1 MSTLDPDR
9 PGSQKQAPPPSAQ
22 PGDGAPEPADA
33 APDELLSPLHELH
46 VEAGALF
53 TDFAGWQ
60 MPLRYK
66 SDLAE
71 HHAVRRAA
79 GLFDLSHMGE
89 IVVVGPEAA
98 DALDYALAGRLSAI
112 AEGQAK
118 YSLLLARDGG
128 ILDDLVVYRTGAD
141 RYLVVAN
148 AANRALVA
156 EELRERCSI
165 FDCLVEDESDDIAL
179 IALQGPLS
187 AEILRNLEGFD
198 AAILDGLGYYR
209 CAATEWLGHN
219 VLLARTGYT
228 GEDGFEVIV
237 DQAGAPRLWTALA
250 DHGADDG
257 LLPAGLGC
265 RDTLRLEAGMP
276 LYGHELDESIDPFTA
291 GLGFAVK
298 LDRGD
303 FIGRDALRAAR
314 ENANRQRRVGLV
326 FSGKRIAREGAGV
339 LSAGAAVGRV
349 TSGGF
354 SPTLNHPIAMAYVA
368 PAVATAGTV
377 VEVDIR
383 GKSESAQVVRLPFY
397 RRT

>member
-1 MSTLDPDR
+1 MN
-9 PGSQKQAPPPSAQ
+9 
-22 PGDGAPEPADA
+22 A
-33 APDELLSPLHELH
+33 ALLRTACYDWH
-46 VEAGALF
+46 VAHGGKMV
-53 TDFAGWQ
+53 DFAGWE
-60 MPLRYK
+60 MPVQYT
-66 SDLAE
+66 SIVAE
-71 HHAVRRAA
+71 HQAVRQAM
-79 GLFDLSHMGE
+79 GLFDVAHMG
-89 IVVVGPEAA
+89 
-98 DALDYALAGRLSAI
+98 RL
-112 AEGQAK
+112 K
-118 YSLLLARDGG
+118 F
-128 ILDDLVVYRTGAD
+128 TGAD
-141 RYLVVAN
+141 AGKFLDQIVTNDILALEEGQVCYALIANQQGGVLDDVLVYRLPDFYLMVVN
-148 AANRALVA
+148 ASNRAKIVNWVTDQRGGFRF
-156 EELRERCSI
+156 E
-165 FDCLVEDESDDIAL
+165 VEDLTVARFML
-179 IALQGPLS
+179 ALQGPRAQHLLQPLVDFDLS
-187 AEILRNLEGFD
+187 SLNHHR
-198 AAILDGLGYYR
+198 AAIARVMGQPGL
-209 CAATEWLGHN
+209 
-219 VLLARTGYT
+219 VSRTGYT

-298 LDRGD
+298 LDSGD

-368 PAVATAGTV
+368 PTVATAGTV